1 MRAFFEG
8 IQSLFVDFLF
18 LPLDFLRHVEAHT
31 GYWGWWLAN
40 TVSWVMI
47 IVCAYYTVYWCKELV
62 KHRDNNEENQ
72 DTTAHSFLK

>member
-8 IQSLFVDFLF
+8 IESVFVDFLF
-18 LPLDFLRHVEAHT
+18 LPLDFLRALELNS
-31 GYWGWWLAN
+31 WWLAN
-40 TVSWVMI
+40 IVSWALLI
-47 IVCAYYTVYWCKELV
+47 TCAYYFVYWCKELA

>member
-18 LPLDFLRHVEAHT
+18 LPLDFLRSLELSS
-31 GYWGWWLAN
+31 WWLAN
-40 TVSWVMI
+40 IISWAMI
-47 IVCAYYTVYWCKELV
+47 IVCCYYIVYWCKQLAI
-62 KHRDNNEENQ
+62 HRDNNEENQ

>member
-18 LPLDFLRHVEAHT
+18 KPLDLLRSLELSS
-31 GYWGWWLAN
+31 WWLAN
-40 TVSWVMI
+40 IVSWALI
-47 IVCAYYTVYWCKELV
+47 IICSYYIVYWCKELA
-62 KHRDNNEENQ
+62 KHKANNEETQ

>member
-18 LPLDFLRHVEAHT
+18 KPFDLLRSLELSS
-31 GYWGWWLAN
+31 WWLAN
-40 TVSWVMI
+40 IISWVMI
-47 IVCAYYTVYWCKELV
+47 IICGYYIVYWCKQLV
-62 KHRDNNEENQ
+62 IHRANNEENQ